1 MRLFIILLFLVGGSP
16 LFSQTAAELYARSRE
31 EVDKKDFRS
40 ALRTIN
46 KALDLDSLQCRYYLQ
61 KAYCLGELSE
71 FQKAYDTYTLG
82 LYRMP
87 DSIALYIN
95 RGALLYSIRMFEDAV
110 KDYEAGYKVA
120 RTSDDKESILINL
133 SSAKSAI
140 RDFSG
145 AYTALMEGYAL
156 DSTNVDILTNL
167 SAVCDEVG
175 REHET
180 MKYLRKLIAID
191 SLNLGAHVNM
201 GFKYQ
206 HLGEH
211 TKAIQCFDKALRINP
226 KEPLAFSN
234 RSYSKLQIGDL
245 KGAMEDIDKS
255 IALYPGN
262 SWAYRNRG
270 LIYLEMKKPGKACD
284 EFQKALD
291 GGFTKM
297 YGDEVEK
304 LKAKNCPN

>member
-1 MRLFIILLFLVGGSP
+1 MFLVLAFAGFP
-16 LFSQTAAELYARSRE
+16 LFSQTASELLIKSRE
-31 EVDKKDFRS
+31 EAGKKDFRT

-46 KALDLDSLQCRYYLQ
+46 KAIELDSLKSTFYLQ
-61 KAYCLGELSE
+61 KSYCLRELSE
-71 FQKAYDTYTLG
+71 FQKAYDTYTIG
-82 LYRMP
+82 IYRMP
-87 DSIALYIN
+87 DSAALYIN
-95 RGALLYSIRMFEDAV
+95 RGALLYAMKMFEEAI
-110 KDYEAGYKVA
+110 KDDSAAYKVA
-120 RTSDDKESILINL
+120 KTKEEKETALINL

-180 MKYLRKLIAID
+180 MKYLRKIIAID
-191 SLNLGAHVNM
+191 STNFGAYINM

-211 TKAIQCFDKALRINP
+211 TKAIASFDKALRLQP
-226 KEPLAFSN
+226 DQPLAFSN
-234 RSYSKLQIGDL
+234 RSYSKMEIGDL
-245 KGAMEDIDKS
+245 KGAMDDIEKS
-255 IALYPGN
+255 ISLYPGN

-270 LIYLEMKKPGKACD
+270 LIYIEMKKQGKACD
-284 EFQKALD
+284 DFQKALD
-291 GGFTKM
+291 LGFTKM
-297 YGDEVEK
+297 YGDEAEK
-304 LKAKNCPN
+304 LKAKHCAK